1 MGRNA
6 RRSAATVLL
15 GLALAGCAIGPNYK
29 RPFVPVPER
38 YYADERAAEARSLA
52 DVPWWDVFDD
62 PILKSLI
69 EEATRNGLHP
79 QLPTGRVQDARARFG
94 IPRSQ
99 TFPSVDLRLGWQP
112 PRPA

>member
-52 DVPWWDVFDD
+52 DVPWWEVFDD
-62 PILKSLI
+62 PI
-69 EEATRNGLHP
+69 RM
-79 QLPTGRVQDARARFG
+79 RG
-94 IPRSQ
+94 IK
-99 TFPSVDLRLGWQP
+99 TE
-112 PRPA
+112 